1 VPGGK
6 NNSRGTGADARA
18 ASMMP
23 VSVSASDYVDDAVSP
38 RGVGRLAGGGCD
50 GNNLDNILKCDL
62 PSRRGSCV

>member
-23 VSVSASDYVDDAVSP
+23 VSISASDSVDDDISS
-38 RGVGRLAGGGCD
+38 RGVGRLTGWGCD
-50 GNNLDNILKCDL
+50 GNNISNLLRCGL
-62 PSRRGSCV
+62 PSRRGNYI